1 MFVFLFCIFT
11 LIAILFGIVCTFRKP
26 TILKYNT
33 LIGSELFFIVCW
45 SIRLAWIESQ
55 SWGKFGPPAD
65 GLWIELA
72 LPLLIIALIV
82 TVTVCLRTRYRWCF
96 KDDPGFCG

>member
-1 MFVFLFCIFT
+1 MFAFLSCIFT
-11 LIAILFGIVCTFRKP
+11 LIAILFGIVFTFRKP
-26 TILKYNT
+26 TILRYNT

-45 SIRLAWIESQ
+45 RIRLAWIESQ
-55 SWGKFGPPAD
+55 TWGKFGPPAD
-65 GLWIELA
+65 EFWISLA